1 MRWRWRR
8 LRPTHD
14 VDRNGPMGIVSIEV
28 ADTQASASATM
39 NAASLTSVL
48 EPRVTVA

>member
-1 MRWRWRR
+1 MRWRRV
-8 LRPTHD
+8 RPTHD
-14 VDRNGPMGIVSIEV
+14 VDRNGPMSVVSIEKV